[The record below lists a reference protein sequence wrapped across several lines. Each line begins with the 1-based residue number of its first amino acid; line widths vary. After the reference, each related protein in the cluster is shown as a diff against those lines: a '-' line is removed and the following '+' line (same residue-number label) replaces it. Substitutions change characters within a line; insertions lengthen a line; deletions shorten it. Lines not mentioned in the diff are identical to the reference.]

1 MTQEERRY
9 YLIHALQEEMPNY
22 ADYQIPEDEQGQKD
36 LLRALFNVRPPAPAS
51 PAFLKVQ
58 DAYLKER
65 TEEKG
70 ITDSRTLAPVPA
82 NPQLVLWQG
91 DITTLRCDAIINAA
105 NSQMTGCYR
114 PLHHCEDNMVHSFA
128 GVQLRWDTWQR
139 MEAYRETYGQD
150 YEQPTAVPMITPGYN
165 LPAKHI
171 IHIVGPIVSPFLM
184 QKHKDQLAA
193 CYRASLDLA
202 AENGCENIAFCC
214 LSTGVFMFP
223 QDKAA
228 EIAVAAVEQ
237 WMKEHPSGGL
247 KQVIFNVFKEDDL
260 RIYQRLLCAA
270 DSDGFKKIRVKR
282 SGGEDM

>member
-9 YLIHALQEEMPNY
+9 YLIRALQEKMPNY

-58 DAYLKER
+58 DAYLKAR

-82 NPQLVLWQG
+82 NPQLVLWRG
-91 DITTLRCDAIINAA
+91 DITTLRC
-105 NSQMTGCYR
+105 
-114 PLHHCEDNMVHSFA
+114 
-128 GVQLRWDTWQR
+128 DTWQR
-139 MEAYRETYGQD
+139 MEAYRKTYGQD

-165 LPAKHI
+165 LPAKHV

-193 CYRASLDLA
+193 CYLASLDLA
-202 AENGCENIAFCC
+202 AENGCANIAFCC

-223 QDKAA
+223 QGKAA
-228 EIAVAAVEQ
+228 EIAVAAEQ

-270 DSDGFKKIRVKR
+270 DSDGFKKILVKR